1 MIISKSVE
9 DTIAAG
15 RKIGASARAGDV
27 FALVGDLGAGKTQL
41 VKGIAH
47 GLGADAEVTSP
58 TFTLIHEYAGGRLPL
73 YHFDFYRLESKAEV
87 LRLGIDEYLFA
98 DGVCVVEWADRFRE
112 LMPQSSR
119 WISIRAR
126 ESGERVIETTA
137 VR

>member
-41 VKGIAH
+41 VKGIAR